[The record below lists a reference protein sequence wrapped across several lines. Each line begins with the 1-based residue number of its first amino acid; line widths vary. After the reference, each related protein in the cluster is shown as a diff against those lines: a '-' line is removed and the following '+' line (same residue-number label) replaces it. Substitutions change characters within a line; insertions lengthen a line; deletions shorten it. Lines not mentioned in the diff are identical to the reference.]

1 MSISILIPCYNESEK
16 IFELVQLLHNL
27 KISLSRES
35 ISLNFLLVD
44 NGCTDETFQKLEI
57 VKPDHASCCRTEIL
71 QVTENIGYGFG
82 VKSALEVTHGKT
94 VCILPADGKY
104 DFSEV
109 TCLISTYVQ
118 TLTRDVLLKG
128 VRSNRNDPVVIQVL
142 SFFYTK
148 LVNVLTGI
156 RVKDVNGLPK
166 IFFNDF
172 TSRDIQ
178 LMSNTACLDATLL
191 SLWARKGRRF
201 KELPLNF
208 TQNLEGKTSWSGKRT
223 VTTLKMFQELVRST
237 LRIRIAL

>member
-1 MSISILIPCYNESEK
+1 MNISILIPCYNESEK
-16 IFELVQLLHNL
+16 IFELIQLLHNL
-27 KISLSRES
+27 NVSLSRERV
-35 ISLNFLLVD
+35 SLDFLLVN
-44 NGCTDETFQKLEI
+44 NGCTDDTFQKLDI
-57 VKPDHASCCRTEIL
+57 VKPDHASCCRIQIL

-82 VKSALEVTHGKT
+82 VKSALQVTYGKS

-109 TCLISTYVQ
+109 GYLISTYVDSLSQ
-118 TLTRDVLLKG
+118 DLLLKG
-128 VRSNRNDPVVIQVL
+128 VRSNRNDPIVIQLL
-142 SFFYTK
+142 SFLYTK
-148 LVNVLTGI
+148 LVNLLTGI

-166 IFFNDF
+166 IFLNDF
-172 TSRDIQ
+172 TSRDVR

-191 SLWARKGRRF
+191 SLWARKGRGF
-201 KELPLNF
+201 KELPIIF

>member
-1 MSISILIPCYNESEK
+1 MNISILIPCYNESKK
-16 IFELVQLLHNL
+16 ILELIQLLHNL
-27 KISLSRES
+27 NIALSRES

-44 NGCTDETFQKLEI
+44 NGCSDDTFRKLDIE
-57 VKPDHASCCRTEIL
+57 KPDHVACCLIQTL

-82 VKSALEVTHGKT
+82 VKSGLEATHGKT

-104 DFSEV
+104 DFTEISF
-109 TCLISTYVQ
+109 LISTYVG
-118 TLTRDVLLKG
+118 TRSQDVLLKG
-128 VRSNRNDPVVIQVL
+128 VRHNRNDPTVIRIL

-156 RVKDVNGLPK
+156 KVKDVNGLPK
-166 IFFNDF
+166 IFLNNF

-191 SLWARKGRRF
+191 SLWARKGGRF

-208 TQNLEGKTSWSGKRT
+208 TQNLEGETSWSGKRT

>member
-1 MSISILIPCYNESEK
+1 MNISILIPCYNESKK
-16 IFELVQLLHNL
+16 ILELIQLLHNL
-27 KISLSRES
+27 NISLSRES

-44 NGCTDETFQKLEI
+44 NGCSDDTFRKLDIE
-57 VKPDHASCCRTEIL
+57 KPDHVACCLIQTL

-82 VKSALEVTHGKT
+82 VKSALEATHGKT

-104 DFSEV
+104 DFTEISY
-109 TCLISTYVQ
+109 LISTYVG
-118 TLTRDVLLKG
+118 TRSQDVLLKG
-128 VRSNRNDPVVIQVL
+128 VRHNRNDPKVIRIL

-156 RVKDVNGLPK
+156 KVKDVNGLPK
-166 IFFNDF
+166 IFLNNF

-191 SLWARKGRRF
+191 SLWARKGGRF

-208 TQNLEGKTSWSGKRT
+208 TQNLEGETSWSGKRT